1 MAAQLETDEE
11 CTFCFMPLSKG
22 TQYYRKFVNEDGEI
36 VYECDRCSMVN
47 EIERNELK
55 RIIEISE
62 KDMGMGISA
71 FETDHKEMMAMSE
84 MDSSLNGMADFESW
98 MSAAAE
104 VMKPD
109 GASGAA
115 SGCGEVKTL
124 NILPDKEMAEK
135 IKHMQDESIAEME
148 KAKSEWADKSEHFL
162 SPSDMEFIHGDGV
175 HGPDSL
181 SYQDWRSASVRVP
194 VPKDGVSAD
203 SELGSLRSKW
213 LHPVHVGIPRHEGGA
228 ASGGSVAYAASGGSG
243 APVEP
248 PSASGGAAAGGAG
261 ASADNDELKMTQRQ
275 MWLLGLMDN

>member
-1 MAAQLETDEE
+1 MASQLEKDEE
-11 CTFCFMPLSKG
+11 CTFCFMSLTKG

-36 VYECDRCSMVN
+36 VYECERCSMIN

-55 RIIEISE
+55 RIVEISE

-71 FETDHKEMMAMSE
+71 FESDHKKMIAMSE

-109 GASGAA
+109 ATAD

-124 NILPDKEMAEK
+124 NILPDKDMAEK

-162 SPSDMEFIHGDGV
+162 SPSDMDFIHGDGV

-194 VPKDGVSAD
+194 VPRDGVSAD
-203 SELGSLRSKW
+203 SELGSLRSRW

-228 ASGGSVAYAASGGSG
+228 ASGGAAASGGSG
-243 APVEP
+243 APAEP
-248 PSASGGAAAGGAG
+248 PSVSSGGAAASGGAG
-261 ASADNDELKMTQRQ
+261 AASSEDDVQMSARQ